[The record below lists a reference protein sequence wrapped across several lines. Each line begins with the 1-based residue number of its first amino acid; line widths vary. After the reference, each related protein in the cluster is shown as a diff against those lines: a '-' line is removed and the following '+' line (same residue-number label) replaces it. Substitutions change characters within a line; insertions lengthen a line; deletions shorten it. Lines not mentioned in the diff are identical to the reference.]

1 MWLPWSDADV
11 RPAPTPPCRRL
22 HLPAEQA
29 AREMRVSLRV
39 LKQVARKHGV
49 RRCAPGWGQPRADAA
64 AVTSRLQPARA
75 APPSLLPPCLPS
87 RQPAGRAPLLL
98 CRCWALFPRVA
109 PGAFLGPAALFLS
122 PYATITDLVTAPD
135 GAPPAHPPTTLGPL
149 AQVAVPQA
157 QLRRRGHARER
168 GTPGLTP
175 PPSPRSEAPRSK
187 LHPCRWRWGWLCSS
201 SSPGW
206 RWWQWQ
212 HVLYIMMLSPVV
224 ITPILPSLASACH
237 TQFLG

>member
-1 MWLPWSDADV
+1 MPLLYSAASTTQHRSV
-11 RPAPTPPCRRL
+11 APTRWRYTSL
-22 HLPAEQA
+22 HD
-29 AREMRVSLRV
+29 ST
-39 LKQVARKHGV
+39 
-49 RRCAPGWGQPRADAA
+49 A

-149 AQVAVPQA
+149 TQVAVPQG
-157 QLRRRGHARER
+157 QLRRRGQGRER

-187 LHPCRWRWGWLCSS
+187 LHPCRCAGAGCAPRPRQAGGGGSGSMCFTL
-201 SSPGW
+201 
-206 RWWQWQ
+206 
-212 HVLYIMMLSPVV
+212 
-224 ITPILPSLASACH
+224 
-237 TQFLG
+237 